1 MNLQNAPRVADLPCS
16 RDMDTTLSLPAHGAT
31 DAGPEPL
38 LDFSSN
44 AHPLGPCPSALR
56 ALKTHDATR
65 YPDPT
70 YSRTRSILGELHGV
84 APERIVL
91 GAGAAEL
98 IHRIVRIRGGT
109 VMHRRP
115 GFGEY
120 AHAARCAARPAVAY
134 ADAESASLE
143 PGTFFICLPDN
154 PDGYCPS
161 SSALAEI
168 AGRCVASDALLVLD
182 LAYLPLLESPP
193 SLPESALHL
202 HAPNKATGLTG
213 VRAAY
218 AVAPTEELGRILSAS
233 APSWVVGTEGVGF
246 LESIADAETRSWIAR
261 TAPEARRLRSL
272 LAGVLRDAGFEV
284 RESAATHL
292 VARHPQWRDASALTT
307 SWRARGVRVRNTASM
322 GLPGWIRMAARPEE
336 EIKRLSGMM
345 AELMPRPAV

>member
-1 MNLQNAPRVADLPCS
+1 MHPEPSTYLVPAN
-16 RDMDTTLSLPAHGAT
+16 METTIALPAHGAT

-56 ALKTHDATR
+56 TLKTHDATR
-65 YPDPT
+65 YPDPS
-70 YSRTRSILGELHGV
+70 YARTRSVLGELHDV
-84 APERIVL
+84 APDRIVL

-98 IHRIVRIRGGT
+98 IHRIVRVRGGT
-109 VMHRRP
+109 VFHRKP

-134 ADAESASLE
+134 ADADSAAPES
-143 PGTFFICLPDN
+143 GTFFLCLPDN
-154 PDGYCPS
+154 PDGYCPPS
-161 SSALAEI
+161 SSLAGI
-168 AGRCVASDALLVLD
+168 ADRCAASNALLVLD

-193 SLPESALHL
+193 PLPESALQL

-261 TAPEARRLRSL
+261 TAPEARRLRGI
-272 LAGVLRDAGFEV
+272 LASTLRKAGFEV
-284 RESAATHL
+284 RESDATHL
-292 VARHPQWRDASALTT
+292 VARHPQWRDASALAEF
-307 SWRARGVRVRNTASM
+307 WRARGVRVRNTASM
-322 GLPGWIRMAARPEE
+322 GLPGWIRMAARPED
-336 EIKRLSGMM
+336 EIKQLSAMM
-345 AELMPRPAV
+345 AELLPRRVV